1 MARSTELL
9 GTNHIPSVF
18 GGTQRCVRERR
29 CRTRCPHDKVKGL
42 VLLDTL
48 EMTMGEAV
56 DRSCRVLKE
65 AV

>member
-1 MARSTELL
+1 MFANGDVEHGVPT
-9 GTNHIPSVF
+9 
-18 GGTQRCVRERR
+18 
-29 CRTRCPHDKVKGL
+29 DKVKGL